1 MADTLFV
8 GLMSGTSADAIDA
21 ALVRVDGHAI
31 ELLDYLETPMPTR
44 LRERIDRLSH
54 GGDAEIETMGRLDRE
69 LGRRFAQAAL
79 DLLARADVDRSG
91 VRAIGCH
98 GQTIRHHPPSEAR
111 GENGAATPS
120 EARGKNGAAATL
132 SEARG
137 ENGAASWRPAPK
149 APPSEARGDDSSFTL
164 QIGDPATIA
173 EITGIVTVADFRRAD
188 IAAGGEGAPLVPAF
202 HAALFADDDKDRAV
216 VNIGGIAN
224 VTLLAGGEVT
234 GFDCGPGNTLLD
246 YWVHRQLGQA
256 LDAGG
261 GWAAGGNVL
270 DELLGEMLEHPFF
283 ALLPPKSSGREAF
296 NPRWLEERLARHP
309 GADPRDVQ
317 ATLCELT
324 AAAVAMSL
332 QRAARRVEEI
342 HVCGGG
348 AANAD
353 LMRRLQ
359 RRLKPA
365 CLSTTAELG
374 VEPAWVEAAAF
385 AWLAHRRLEGLPGNV
400 PAVTGADG
408 ERVLGAVYP
417 ARNAG

>member
-79 DLLARADVDRSG
+79 DLLARADADRSG

-98 GQTIRHHPPSEAR
+98 GQTIRHHPP
-111 GENGAATPS
+111 
-120 EARGKNGAAATL
+120 

-332 QRAARRVEEI
+332 ERAAGRVEEI

-365 CLSTTAELG
+365 CLSTTAGLG